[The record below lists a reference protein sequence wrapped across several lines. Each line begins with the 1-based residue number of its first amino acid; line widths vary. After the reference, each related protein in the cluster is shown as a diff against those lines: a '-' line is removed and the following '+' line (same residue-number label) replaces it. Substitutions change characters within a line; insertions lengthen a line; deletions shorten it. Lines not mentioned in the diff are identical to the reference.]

1 MKRILLI
8 MMLLLIPQSLSDPDP
23 AYDGLYTVAGVPWVG
38 DLGKEDVIIEHWYP
52 IEDWEIEVCSKWGG
66 TAEASSNA
74 AGGAVATGSTNLALT
89 TLTLQG
95 QKTYIADDETYIYE
109 AAWYLMPLGDT
120 QKYKVQFIG
129 DSGVIMVYEGSA
141 GPTGDA
147 NYYAEETDEE
157 YDKVK
162 LIYETGTLT
171 VPMVEK

>member
-95 QKTYIADDETYIYE
+95 QKTYIADDETLRHAKFYIDNASESEVVDTLKKITSRSCYNKG
-109 AAWYLMPLGDT
+109 AAGVHVHQFWSQHMQVTGMSKDP
-120 QKYKVQFIG
+120 KVYFEV
-129 DSGVIMVYEGSA
+129 SRR
-141 GPTGDA
+141 
-147 NYYAEETDEE
+147 
-157 YDKVK
+157 
-162 LIYETGTLT
+162 
-171 VPMVEK
+171 